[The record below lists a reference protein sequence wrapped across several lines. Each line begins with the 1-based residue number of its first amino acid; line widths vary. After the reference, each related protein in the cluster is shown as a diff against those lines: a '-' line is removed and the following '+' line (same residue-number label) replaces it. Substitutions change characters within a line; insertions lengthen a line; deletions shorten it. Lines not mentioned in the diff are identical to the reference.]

1 MNRPKYPDL
10 TTIRLARLAALL
22 EARRR
27 GWLKDHTLQEIA
39 DLLEVNRSTI
49 MRNLRDLDEFDQ
61 AVRDYLT
68 RLENLK

>member
-1 MNRPKYPDL
+1 MTRQKYPDL
-10 TTIRLARLAALL
+10 TTIRMARLAALL
-22 EARRR
+22 EARQR

-39 DLLEVNRSTI
+39 DLLEVNRSTV